1 MENNVKLKELIKTSE
16 VVDLSRVKKLEF
28 TPENITV
35 EEDSAAFALTM
46 QVLSFKDIKKSPV
59 IFDNGKNLVFRNFSS
74 IKAASDFT
82 TLVSDFYT
90 FRQSVLEAVKKYTND
105 DSVEVEWLN
114 YNGNIINLMEGFS
127 GYEMRAYVKR
137 SK

>member
-1 MENNVKLKELIKTSE
+1 MENNGKLKKLIKTTE

-28 TPENITV
+28 TPEGITV
-35 EEDSAAFALTM
+35 EEGSAAFALNT
-46 QVLSFKDIKKSPV
+46 QVYAFKDIKKSP
-59 IFDNGKNLVFRNFSS
+59 ITFDNGKNLVFRGYISN
-74 IKAASDFT
+74 KAASDFNT
-82 TLVSDFYT
+82 TLSEFFT

-105 DSVEVEWLN
+105 DSVEVEWIN
-114 YNGNIINLMEGFS
+114 YNGDIIRLIDGFN